1 MKAVHAIQ
9 IYKEHVATLGGMIDG
24 VKDDISHFLKGT
36 VKWIES
42 FQHSQEEV
50 QLSDLENQL
59 KNL

>member
-1 MKAVHAIQ
+1 MKTIHAIQ
-9 IYKEHVATLGGMIDG
+9 IYKDHLATLGGMIEG

-36 VKWIES
+36 AKWVES
-42 FQHSQEEV
+42 TQHKQEES